1 MGTQVA
7 GPYFGLEKA
16 MSLPGKFAPRCQLR
30 SVRRSL
36 VAGKPQAVSGQ
47 RKSTSAPT
55 PPKST
60 TATASVTD
68 VPNTP
73 TEQASAHEVVMHFLQ
88 GIKIAALPEGKQLLA
103 DSQWIVG
110 KADRGKNFYSR
121 PNYTE
126 LNSILASLFDTD
138 FPNVKGYKELF
149 DMKAQ
154 TQGGTTAN
162 VKFLVI
168 AFKDV
173 AAEKWRILGSF
184 DDLGDGSAIDIDHQ
198 AAYFKNH
205 LTDTK
210 YDSPRENYSTY
221 GHWLLLDGRIAEAR
235 TVLTTAKTASDTT
248 NDPVLGVRHDNN
260 VIRDLQIDVL
270 LTVIDRI
277 TASPKSSQ

>member
-1 MGTQVA
+1 
-7 GPYFGLEKA
+7 
-16 MSLPGKFAPRCQLR
+16 
-30 SVRRSL
+30 
-36 VAGKPQAVSGQ
+36 
-47 RKSTSAPT
+47 
-55 PPKST
+55 
-60 TATASVTD
+60 
-68 VPNTP
+68 
-73 TEQASAHEVVMHFLQ
+73 MHFLQ